1 MFHCKN
7 YFGYQCVNGDCPN
20 ALYDE
25 FPWITDYYENC
36 VGCPYDY
43 GCNDCLGPDL
53 LNITTTECIIL
64 NFFLYEDF

>member
-43 GCNDCLGPDL
+43 GCNDCLGPFDRS
-53 LNITTTECIIL
+53 CG
-64 NFFLYEDF
+64 